1 MPRSEFDSVNTI
13 QMSLQSAEQHLHHND
28 GTTQLQ
34 LSCALINIARGSC
47 VAVFRPD
54 GELGQSPF
62 GSLHIPADRPV
73 MQAQISL
80 SPASFDELVAQLR
93 HPAPRP
99 TTLVITVVDT
109 LSVSQDGILFIEDS
123 IDTAV
128 TDIYWILPVK

>member
-1 MPRSEFDSVNTI
+1 MPRPDFESLNTI

-47 VAVFRPD
+47 IVVIRPD
-54 GELGQSPF
+54 GKMGQSPF
-62 GSLHIPADRPV
+62 GNIQIPAERPV

-80 SPASFDELVAQLR
+80 APSSFDELTRLLR

-99 TTLVITVVDT
+99 VTLVLTVVDT
-109 LSVSQDGILFIEDS
+109 LSVSQDGLLFIDDTL
-123 IDTAV
+123 DTAV
-128 TDIYWILPVK
+128 TDIYWILPIK